1 VIYSRKSL
9 ISPFLSLVSKLK
21 RIGSLSLVKVLKSP
35 NKRGIWKLETD
46 INSKHSFNK
55 KKTRRRLFLM
65 SKLEPRIPQRT
76 LMKLCQEL
84 ELGMGLEEEREED
97 MEPSIVHLLLRGSL
111 HKTIGMV

>member
-21 RIGSLSLVKVLKSP
+21 KIGSLSLVKVLKSQ
-35 NKRGIWKLETD
+35 NKQGTWKLETD

-65 SKLEPRIPQRT
+65 SKLEPRIPQMT
-76 LMKLCQEL
+76 IMKLCQEQ
-84 ELGMGLEEEREED
+84 ELDMDLEEERGED
-97 MEPSIVHLLLRGSL
+97 KEPSIAHLLLKGSL
-111 HKTIGMV
+111 Q